1 MTTQTQC
8 SPTLK
13 HSIHFIGIGG
23 IGMSGLAF
31 LLAKGGHKVSGSD
44 IQRNAQTE
52 KLRAHGVSIHIGH
65 SPEVIEGVEQVVYS
79 TAIADNDPELKR
91 AHELGI
97 EVLHRS
103 QVLAALSLSKKLIG
117 ISGTHGKTTTTSMMG
132 SLLCDA
138 DFDPMVVI
146 GAQVD
151 SLGGNA
157 KPGSGEYLVAEV
169 DESDRSLLH
178 FHPEIAVVT
187 NVEADHL
194 DHYEGIDDIVETF
207 QQFIAQS
214 QHWIACLDDANI
226 TERLIPAST
235 IPWTGYSLDN
245 HPLAQFRADEVH
257 YGAECTKARI
267 WEKTGEG
274 KGEREEILGILELG
288 VLGRHNLSNALAV
301 VAVARKLGL
310 PFSIIAQSLKH
321 FQGAQRRFQERGQR
335 DGVVFIDDYAHH
347 PSEIR
352 ATLATAK
359 LHPGRRVVAIFQPH
373 RYTRTKALFAEF
385 STAFQDADVVV
396 LTDIYS
402 AGETYAGL
410 DGSHV
415 ADAVR
420 QHHTQVHYCPSLG
433 DVSQWLQRNLH
444 PGDMAV
450 FLGAGNINTVIPEL
464 LQLESASTK
473 EQPKIKEEHSERAP
487 ETMRM

>member
-1 MTTQTQC
+1 MTAQNQF
-8 SPTLK
+8 SPVLK

-23 IGMSGLAF
+23 IGMSGLAY

-44 IQRNAQTE
+44 IQPNPQTE
-52 KLRAHGVSIHIGH
+52 KLIKNGVSVHYGH
-65 SPEVIEGVEQVVYS
+65 RPDLVEGVDQVVYS
-79 TAIADNDPELKR
+79 TAIADSDPELMR
-91 AHELGI
+91 SRELGI

-103 QVLAALSLSKKLIG
+103 QVLAALSISKKLIG

-138 DFDPMVVI
+138 DLDPMVVI

-151 SLGGNA
+151 ALGGNA

-194 DHYEGIDDIVETF
+194 DHYAGIDDIVDTF
-207 QQFIAQS
+207 HQFISQS
-214 QHWIACLDDANI
+214 KHWIACLDDPNI
-226 TERLIPAST
+226 TERLVPSSPV
-235 IPWTGYSLDN
+235 PWTGYSLDS
-245 HPLAQFRADEVH
+245 HPLAQYRADEVR
-257 YGAECTKARI
+257 YGAECTQARI
-267 WEKTGEG
+267 WEG
-274 KGEREEILGILELG
+274 EEILGTLVLG
-288 VLGRHNLSNALAV
+288 VLGRHNLSNALSV

-310 PFSIIAQSLKH
+310 PFSIIAQSLKR
-321 FQGAQRRFQERGQR
+321 FQGAQRRFQERGVR

-359 LHPGRRVVAIFQPH
+359 LHPNHRVVAIFQPH
-373 RYTRTKALFAEF
+373 RYTRTKALLTEF

-402 AGETYAGL
+402 AGEAYSGL

-415 ADAVR
+415 AEAVR
-420 QHHTQVHYCPSLG
+420 QHHPNVHYCPSLG
-433 DVSQWLQRNLH
+433 DVSQWLQLH
-444 PGDMAV
+444 LCPGDMAV
-450 FLGAGNINTVIPEL
+450 FLGAGNINKVITEI
-464 LQLESASTK
+464 LQLAPLDLKESPNG
-473 EQPKIKEEHSERAP
+473 QEEHSERAP
-487 ETMRM
+487 ETMRT